1 MHTIRLKIHDNVYK
15 NFIWLLSKFS
25 RDEIEIINESETY
38 LQVQAALQEELNEMN
53 EGKASYHT
61 IDELEARLDERIK
74 KHEINL

>member
-38 LQVQAALQEELNEMN
+38 LQIQASLQDDLNEMN
-53 EGKASYHT
+53 EGKAKYHT
-61 IDELEARLDERIK
+61 MDELETRLEETIK
-74 KHEINL
+74 THENNL